1 MWARSV
7 MASVSR
13 TLWSV
18 MRMPMPFAR
27 SRPTISWMSPTA
39 IGARPGKGSSRGR
52 ACGAGAAPRAAGE
65 RVRGVRRGGGEV
77 QLGEQLARAR
87 APLGAAEVQRL
98 QDGQQVLLD
107 GELAED
113 RGLLREVADA
123 HPAALVHGQAR
134 DLLTLEEDPAA
145 LRRQQAD
152 HHVEGR
158 GLPRPVGAEQAHDL
172 TTLDVERHV
181 VDDLALLEPLD
192 EPLGDQAFHGST
204 PSVLAAPPPGP
215 RGG

>member
-1 MWARSV
+1 

-27 SRPTISWMSPTA
+27 SRPTISWMSPMA
-39 IGARPGKGSSRGR
+39 IGSMPVKGSSRSRYCGDVTR
-52 ACGAGAAPRAAGE
+52 ARGISRRRRSPPESVYAGEGAG
-65 RVRGVRRGGGEV
+65 RGGGEV
-77 QLGEQLARAR
+77 PRGEQLPRAR

-113 RGLLREVADA
+113 RGLLREGADA

-134 DLLTLEEDPAA
+134 DLLALDEDPAA

-172 TTLDVERHV
+172 
-181 VDDLALLEPLD
+181 
-192 EPLGDQAFHGST
+192 
-204 PSVLAAPPPGP
+204 PPP
-215 RGG
+215 